1 MQSILLPI
9 KPKQCESI
17 INGKQEI
24 IVVRT
29 KPKLET
35 PFKCYIYCVK
45 DNNNILWYNK
55 TYQYCDDRSHNL
67 FDKPLTDS
75 IIGEFICDKITNL
88 FSLSKFWLD
97 ENIVKKTGL
106 LQEDI
111 IKQANGAEK
120 IYGWYITN
128 FVFYNNNP
136 KSLNDFK
143 KINRRNCYYSDLGL
157 AKKDCTKCKY
167 DSCSIQRVP
176 SNWQYVEDN
185 ISSIDNQ
192 KMLDWLYSDI
202 DDLIDFDYN

>member
-1 MQSILLPI
+1 MPILLPI

-29 KPKLET
+29 RPKLET
-35 PFKCYIYCVK
+35 PFKVYIYCTK
-45 DNNNILWYNK
+45 DNDNILWYNK

-67 FDKPLTDS
+67 FDKPLTNS
-75 IIGEFICDKITNL
+75 VIGEFICDKITNL

-111 IKQANGAEK
+111 IKQANGTEK
-120 IYGWYITN
+120 IYGWYITD
-128 FVFYNNNP
+128 FIFYNNNP

-143 KINRRNCYYSDLGL
+143 KINRYDCYYSDLGL
-157 AKKDCTKCKY
+157 AKKDCNECRNYKCV
-167 DSCSIQRVP
+167 IQRAP
-176 SNWQYVEDN
+176 SHWIYTE
-185 ISSIDNQ
+185 
-192 KMLDWLYSDI
+192 K
-202 DDLIDFDYN
+202 LIV